1 MSLTLELVDEF
12 ALGAVRTEAVRALL
26 HEAFP
31 DVGFTQRRT
40 YLKQIP
46 PRRLLAWE
54 AERLVGHL
62 GLEHRVIG
70 TEDGPALLFGVLDVC
85 VAAAARGSG
94 VASAMLEHVEALGR
108 EHGLDF
114 LMLFATDRRLYER
127 SGYRHEP
134 NVLRWSMIDEH
145 RTLGIDE
152 QPLDELMIKSI
163 GVRAWPAGP
172 IDLLGHQF

>member
-1 MSLTLELVDEF
+1 MKLELVDEY
-12 ALGAVRTEAVRALL
+12 ALGAERTEAVRSLL

-31 DVGFTQRRT
+31 DVVFTQHRT

-46 PRRLLAWE
+46 PWRLLAWE
-54 AERLVGHL
+54 GERLVGHL

-70 TEDGPALLFGVLDVC
+70 TSDGPATLFGVLDVC
-85 VAAAARGSG
+85 VAGDARGRG
-94 VASAMLEHVEALGR
+94 VASALLEHVESLGR
-108 EHGLDF
+108 EHAIGF

-127 SGYRHEP
+127 NGYRHEH

-152 QPLDELMIKSI
+152 QPLDELMIKPI
-163 GVRAWPAGP
+163 GARPWPAGP

>member
-1 MSLTLELVDEF
+1 MKLELVEEYS
-12 ALGAVRTEAVRALL
+12 LGAERAEAVRALL

-31 DVGFTQRRT
+31 DVGFTRTRT

-46 PRRLLAWE
+46 PRRLLAWDGG
-54 AERLVGHL
+54 RLIGHL

-70 TEDGPALLFGVLDVC
+70 TEDGPATLFGVLDVC
-85 VAAAARGSG
+85 VASDARGRG

-108 EHGLDF
+108 DHAIDF
-114 LMLFATDRRLYER
+114 LMLFATDHRLYER
-127 SGYRHEP
+127 NGYRHED

-145 RTLGIDE
+145 KTLGIDE
-152 QPLDELMIKSI
+152 QPLDELMIKPI
-163 GVRAWPAGP
+163 GARPWPAGP